1 MQRIFIIAGPTN
13 AGKDTIMKQLLL
25 DKSLN
30 LSKIITSTSRP
41 IRNGETDGIDYY
53 FYTKAKFED
62 MIAKNDFF
70 EWALVHNEYKGIQ
83 KKSIYENRFNER
95 DLILQVDI
103 QGFLKLKQSLNPQR
117 HKLVGI
123 FIMPPSMEEL
133 KRRMKI
139 RNTETDPTD
148 IETRLKNAE
157 IEIKNKDI
165 FDYIVIND
173 DLTKCIDE
181 VKNII
186 RKEQNN

>member
-25 DKSLN
+25 NKSLN

-41 IRNGETDGIDYY
+41 IRNGETNGIDYY
-53 FYTKAKFED
+53 FYTKAEFED
-62 MIAKNDFF
+62 MVAKNDFF

>member
-30 LSKIITSTSRP
+30 LTKIITSTSRP
-41 IRNGETDGIDYY
+41 IRNGETNGIDYY
-53 FYTKAKFED
+53 FYTKAEFED

-148 IETRLKNAE
+148 IKTRLKNAE

-165 FDYIVIND
+165 FDYVVIND

>member
-25 DKSLN
+25 NKSLN

-41 IRNGETDGIDYY
+41 IRNGETNGIDYY
-53 FYTKAKFED
+53 FYTKAEFED
-62 MIAKNDFF
+62 MVAKNDFF

-165 FDYIVIND
+165 FDYVVIND
-173 DLTKCIDE
+173 DLRKCIDE

>member
-25 DKSLN
+25 NKSLN
-30 LSKIITSTSRP
+30 LTKIITSTSRP
-41 IRNGETDGIDYY
+41 IRNGETNGIDYY
-53 FYTKAKFED
+53 FYTKAEFED
-62 MIAKNDFF
+62 MVAKNDFF

-165 FDYIVIND
+165 FDYVVIND

-186 RKEQNN
+186 KKEQNN

>member
-41 IRNGETDGIDYY
+41 IRNGETNGIDYY
-53 FYTKAKFED
+53 FYTKAEFED
-62 MIAKNDFF
+62 MVAKNDFF

-139 RNTETDPTD
+139 RNTETNPTD

-165 FDYIVIND
+165 FDYVVIND

>member
-30 LSKIITSTSRP
+30 LSKIITSTSRH

-70 EWALVHNEYKGIQ
+70 EWALVHNEYKKKK

>member
-41 IRNGETDGIDYY
+41 IRNGETNGIDYY
-53 FYTKAKFED
+53 FYTKAEFED
-62 MIAKNDFF
+62 MVAKNDFF

-139 RNTETDPTD
+139 RNTETNPTD

>member
-41 IRNGETDGIDYY
+41 IRNGETNGIDYY

-62 MIAKNDFF
+62 MVAKNDFF

-148 IETRLKNAE
+148 IKTRLKNAE

-165 FDYIVIND
+165 FDYVVIND

-186 RKEQNN
+186 KKEQNN

>member
-25 DKSLN
+25 NKSLN

-41 IRNGETDGIDYY
+41 IRNGETNGIDYY
-53 FYTKAKFED
+53 FYTKAEFED
-62 MIAKNDFF
+62 MVAKNDFF

-165 FDYIVIND
+165 FDYVVIND